1 MKPNLH
7 YITYRDADDIKAFYY
22 ALKYKERVAF
32 VKAFV
37 ERTGIKSCIFFN
49 WKGGQSQIYP
59 GMKKVLE
66 EIAGCKIFSP
76 DNQL

>member
-7 YITYRDADDIKAFYY
+7 YITYRDAEDIKAFYY
-22 ALKYKERVAF
+22 NLEYKERVAY

-37 ERTGIKSCIFFN
+37 EKTGIKSCIFFN

-59 GMKKVLE
+59 GMKKILE
-66 EIAGCKIFSP
+66 DIAGCVIFSP
-76 DNQL
+76 DNRE